1 MTPAMALWPGASAR
15 GVRAAPQETAA
26 PCWQALGGSF
36 SPRVRNASLLYEPR
50 PGKKEDSTLRPFF
63 LPANIASFGSWPRR
77 RRAAPDAARHD
88 ATTGARDYWHAGP
101 GLDAAPARV
110 ESRRAPQWLHP
121 CVGGTTAEGGGRT
134 SEEQCVVRGKVLRPT
149 VRLPS
154 RPLQLRGAAAGHA
167 TTEQPQVGQPDSAPV
182 RAVHCLRHHTRLGAV
197 RTHHGA
203 WAGL

>member
-1 MTPAMALWPGASAR
+1 MTPAMALWP
-15 GVRAAPQETAA
+15 AAPRRGSVEQTRPAGR
-26 PCWQALGGSF
+26 LGGSF
-36 SPRVRNASLLYEPR
+36 SPLSICATSWASHGREEAPQGR
-50 PGKKEDSTLRPFF
+50 CLRPFF
-63 LPANIASFGSWPRR
+63 PGKHSLHL
-77 RRAAPDAARHD
+77 AAPAAARRGGPTYDAARHVAATAPRD
-88 ATTGARDYWHAGP
+88 AGS

>member
-1 MTPAMALWPGASAR
+1 MALWPSASRRGSVEQTRPAGSRLVVRYYPKTNAR
-15 GVRAAPQETAA
+15 LPGRATA
-26 PCWQALGGSF
+26 
-36 SPRVRNASLLYEPR
+36 
-50 PGKKEDSTLRPFF
+50 GKKHHRDAVSVLSSR
-63 LPANIASFGSWPRR
+63 ANIASIWQLRR
-77 RRAAPDAARHD
+77 RGAQRSHPYDAARHVAATAPRD
-88 ATTGARDYWHAGP
+88 AGS

>member
-1 MTPAMALWPGASAR
+1 MTPAMALWPSASAPR
-15 GVRAAPQETAA
+15 LGGTDA
-26 PCWQALGGSF
+26 PCWHALGGSLLRQERCAT
-36 SPRVRNASLLYEPR
+36 SWASHGREEAPQGR
-50 PGKKEDSTLRPFF
+50 CLRPFF
-63 LPANIASFGSWPRR
+63 PANIASIWQLRR
-77 RRAAPDAARHD
+77 RGAQRSHPYDAARHVAATAPRD
-88 ATTGARDYWHAGP
+88 AGS

-167 TTEQPQVGQPDSAPV
+167 TTEQPQVGQPDPAPV